1 MPRTRGNRTAVT
13 VLLVAIAVAASVLVG
28 CSGDDGAS
36 RQEQIAQKGA
46 SVMPFD
52 LDKTHHTFEQN
63 PAGGVETVR
72 ALDPQDGPQ
81 IDLIRTHLKDEADKF
96 AVGDFSDPISIH
108 GTAMPGMSAL
118 SVAGTRLRVSYA
130 ELQDGASITFASD
143 DSVLVA
149 AIHDWFNAQVSDH
162 GAHASTH

>member
-1 MPRTRGNRTAVT
+1 MTRISGNGAAVMA
-13 VLLVAIAVAASVLVG
+13 LLGAIAIAASVLGG

-63 PAGGVETVR
+63 SAGGVETVR
-72 ALDPQDGPQ
+72 ALDPQDRPQ
-81 IDLIRTHLKDEADKF
+81 IDLIRSHLKDEAVKF
-96 AVGDFSDPISIH
+96 ADGDFSDPISIH
-108 GTAMPGMSAL
+108 GTAMPGVSAL

-130 ELQDGASITFASD
+130 ELSDGASITYASD
-143 DSVLVA
+143 DPVLVA